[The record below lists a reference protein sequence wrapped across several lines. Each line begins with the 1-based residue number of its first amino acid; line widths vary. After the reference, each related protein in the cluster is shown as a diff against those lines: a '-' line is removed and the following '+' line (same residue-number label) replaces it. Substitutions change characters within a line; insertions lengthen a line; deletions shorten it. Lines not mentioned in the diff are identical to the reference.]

1 MKLTVLLDNQTLIDR
16 YFWAEPALS
25 FLLEEENKRI
35 LFDVGYSE
43 ALLQN
48 AWRMNINLRVLDWV
62 VLSHGHLDHTWG
74 LGPLL
79 RLYAEAEFQQLAQR
93 RPALIAHPDV
103 LRSRLIGSQEI
114 GALISNDKLARHFD
128 LTPSSEPVWL
138 TDNLLFL
145 GEIPRRHAFEAQ
157 EIIGEI
163 DTPQGRQPDSLH
175 DDSAMVFCGQDGLV
189 IVVGCAHSGICNIV
203 SYAQALTGCDHVVD
217 IVGGLHLLAP
227 SPEHPEGTVDF
238 MATLKPDALPPCH
251 CTALHSKIAL
261 ASVANVQEVGVGTKL
276 IFM

>member
-25 FLLEEENKRI
+25 FLLEEDDKRI

-43 ALLQN
+43 ALIQN

-74 LGPLL
+74 LGSLL

-93 RPALIAHPDV
+93 RPTMIAHPDV

-114 GALISNDKLARHFD
+114 GALVSEDKLSHHFQ
-128 LTPSSEPVWL
+128 LSPSREPVWL
-138 TDNLLFL
+138 TDKLLFL
-145 GEIPRRHAFEAQ
+145 GEIPRRYDFEARDA
-157 EIIGEI
+157 IGEI
-163 DTPQGRQPDSLH
+163 DTPEGRRPDTLL
-175 DDSAMVFCGQDGLV
+175 DDSAIVFCSQKGLV

-203 SYAQALTGCDHVVD
+203 AYAQEITGIDHIVD
-217 IVGGLHLLAP
+217 IVGGLHLLDP
-227 SPEHPEGTVDF
+227 SPEQLQGTLDM
-238 MATLKPDALPPCH
+238 MAALKPDAIHACH
-251 CTALHSKIAL
+251 CTDLRSKIAL
-261 ASVANVQEVGVGTKL
+261 ASVANVQEVGVGTKMIYL
-276 IFM
+276 